1 MTKPTPIRDGF
12 SAAWRQPSIF
22 FAELSWRWSFGAAAL
37 LLAFLALYEYLHTL
51 YVSRGDLLLLRTNHP
66 VLVSQALAHIFRG
79 SGPRLVAAT
88 LVLVITLSLL
98 WIIVAALGRAAVLR
112 ALLDRLAPDV
122 APAPRPFKPLL
133 GLHFLRVALALAA
146 LVSVFGATILAGF
159 LTSPKTP
166 RPGLVFLAFLAL
178 AGCVLLAWSTVN
190 WYLSLGALFAVR
202 DGKDTFAALDAA
214 TDLCRRRSGTVS
226 AVSFGFG
233 ILHLVAFFIGT
244 TIVAFPLSLA
254 NLLPPSFTFALVAI
268 VTLVYFAL
276 ADWFYLARLAAYVSV
291 VEWDRRP
298 PEPEPEP
305 QPMPPP
311 TTRFEDDEPLF
322 AIGGREAAP
331 EEPPSGS
338 TPPLAFPGAEPL
350 PQS

>member
-1 MTKPTPIRDGF
+1 VPKPTPIRDGF
-12 SAAWRQPSIF
+12 SATWRQPSIF
-22 FAELSWRWSFGAAAL
+22 FAELSWRWSFGGAAL

-51 YVSRGDLLLLRTNHP
+51 YVTRGDLLLLRTNHP
-66 VLVSQALAHIFRG
+66 ALVSQALAHIFRG
-79 SGPRLVAAT
+79 SGPRLIAAT
-88 LVLVITLSLL
+88 LVLVITLSIL
-98 WIIVAALGRAAVLR
+98 WIVVAALGRAAVLR
-112 ALLDRLAPDV
+112 ALIARLAPEV
-122 APAPRPFKPLL
+122 MPAPRPLKPLL
-133 GLHFLRVALALAA
+133 GLNFLRVALALAA

-159 LTSPKTP
+159 LTTPKTP

-202 DGKDTFAALDAA
+202 DGKDTFAALAAA

-254 NLLPPSFTFALVAI
+254 NLLPPAFTFILVAVI
-268 VTLVYFAL
+268 TLIYWAL

-311 TTRFEDDEPLF
+311 TTRFEDDEPFF
-322 AIGGREAAP
+322 ATPGHEVVP
-331 EEPPSGS
+331 EERASGAA
-338 TPPLAFPGAEPL
+338 PPLAFPGAEPL

>member
-1 MTKPTPIRDGF
+1 MPKPTPIRDGF
-12 SAAWRQPSIF
+12 SATWRQPSIF
-22 FAELSWRWSFGAAAL
+22 FAELSWRWSFGGAAVL
-37 LLAFLALYEYLHTL
+37 LGFLALYEYLHTL
-51 YVSRGDLLLLRTNHP
+51 YVTRGDLLLLRTNHP
-66 VLVSQALAHIFRG
+66 ALVSQALAHVFRG

-88 LVLVITLSLL
+88 LVLVITLSIL
-98 WIIVAALGRAAVLR
+98 WIIIAALGRAAVLR
-112 ALLDRLAPDV
+112 ALIARLAPDV
-122 APAPRPFKPLL
+122 TPAPRPLKPLF
-133 GLHFLRVALALAA
+133 GLNFLRVALALAG
-146 LVSVFGATILAGF
+146 LVGIFGSTIIAGF

-178 AGCVLLAWSTVN
+178 AGCVFLAWSTVN

-226 AVSFGFG
+226 GVSFGFG

-244 TIVAFPLSLA
+244 SIVAFPLSLA
-254 NLLPPSFTFALVAI
+254 NLLPPGFTFTLVAI

-291 VEWDRRP
+291 VEWDHRP
-298 PEPEPEP
+298 LEPAP

-322 AIGGREAAP
+322 AALGSGAVPEPEPPAP
-331 EEPPSGS
+331 E
-338 TPPLAFPGAEPL
+338 PPLAFPGAEPL

>member
-1 MTKPTPIRDGF
+1 MPKPTPIRDGF
-12 SAAWRQPSIF
+12 SATWRQPSIF

-79 SGPRLVAAT
+79 SAPRLVAAT
-88 LVLVITLSLL
+88 IVLLITLSIF
-98 WIIVAALGRAAVLR
+98 WVIVAALGRAAVLR
-112 ALLDRLAPDV
+112 ALIARLAPDV
-122 APAPRPFKPLL
+122 TPAPRPLKPLF
-133 GLHFLRVALALAA
+133 GLHFLRVALALAG
-146 LVSVFGATILAGF
+146 LVGILGATILAGF
-159 LTSPKTP
+159 LSTPKTP

-178 AGCVLLAWSTVN
+178 AGCVVLAWSTVN

-202 DGKDTFAALDAA
+202 DGQDTFASLASA
-214 TDLCRRRSGTVS
+214 TDLCRRRSGNVS

-233 ILHLVAFFIGT
+233 ILHLAAFFIGT
-244 TIVAFPLSLA
+244 SIVAFPLSLA
-254 NLLPPSFTFALVAI
+254 NLLPPAFTFILVAAI
-268 VTLVYFAL
+268 TLIYFAL

-291 VEWDRRP
+291 MECDRRP

-305 QPMPPP
+305 EPSP
-311 TTRFEDDEPLF
+311 TARFEDDEPLF
-322 AIGGREAAP
+322 AAPGREVVL
-331 EEPPSGS
+331 EEPPSG
-338 TPPLAFPGAEPL
+338 PAQPLAFPGAEPL